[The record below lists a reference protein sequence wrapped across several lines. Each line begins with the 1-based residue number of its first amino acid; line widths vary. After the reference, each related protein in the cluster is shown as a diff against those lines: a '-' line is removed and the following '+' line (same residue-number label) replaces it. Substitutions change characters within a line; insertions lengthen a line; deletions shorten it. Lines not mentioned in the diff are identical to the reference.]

1 MEQFEVTAEQFEV
14 AAEQKHQLAQ
24 VDPAAV
30 LAASAEWQG
39 RLEVAAER
47 MLPLSTNRVERLDHL
62 AMLLLLLSRVAMAD
76 EKGYLERLLRLSTD
90 SAEQLEHPIEHGY
103 LPMK

>member
-47 MLPLSTNRVERLDHL
+47 MLPLSTNWLGFWL

-76 EKGYLERLLRLSTD
+76 EKGFLEWLLRLSTD